1 MKKLFI
7 IFLVLL
13 SFAGY
18 SQITLDFQSALQYD
32 LYPTKLTDTETKY
45 YYWDQTSLNQN
56 QQFSL
61 YNLDGTLFKTI
72 DMPPKPN
79 PIAFSYSAYY
89 ITRTL
94 FDNDPS
100 TIEYLMEYVFDSV
113 PPAASQITE
122 VKVIREDGTILL
134 DEPYGDIVGV
144 YSTEEGSKLML
155 SNYYYGNGTPL
166 PYLIK
171 VFNLPGQ
178 IPTSV
183 ANMNGIADPSLSL
196 YPNPNNGSFSVR
208 LKSDKGEA
216 STIDLYSPTGKFIS
230 TYKSSEN
237 PARVTAQGLPSGLY
251 FLNVR
256 SGSKSSSTKMI
267 IQK

>member
-1 MKKLFI
+1 MKKLVI
-7 IFLVLL
+7 ICLVLL

-18 SQITLDFQSALQYD
+18 SQITLDFQSALQ
-32 LYPTKLTDTETKY
+32 PFWVTNLTDTETKY
-45 YYWDQTSLNQN
+45 YYYDQTTLEQN
-56 QQFSL
+56 RQFDL

-72 DMPPKPN
+72 DMPPKPD
-79 PIAFSYSAYY
+79 PSAITLPARY

-94 FDNDPS
+94 FDSDPS
-100 TIEYLMEYVFDSV
+100 TIEYLIGYAIDS
-113 PPAASQITE
+113 AGYQISE
-122 VKVIREDGTILL
+122 VRVIREDGTILL
-134 DEPYGDIVGV
+134 DEPYGSSCLI
-144 YSTEEGSKLML
+144 YPTEEGTKLMTQ
-155 SNYYYGNGTPL
+155 NYYANGTPL
-166 PYLIK
+166 PYFTK

-178 IPTSV
+178 LPTS
-183 ANMNGIADPSLSL
+183 APNMNGIPDPSLSL

-208 LKSDKGEA
+208 LKSVEGEA
-216 STIDLYSPTGKFIS
+216 STIDLYSPSGKFIS

-237 PARVTAQGLPSGLY
+237 PARFTAPGLPSGLY